1 MMIMKKV
8 SENKITKKG
17 KGAVDFNHS
26 IKAKIMILVGLSV
39 YLSAAVIL
47 LVFVPYTG
55 KILKNETHNYMLD
68 LTVSNGTILESM
80 IEEKGFDNALN
91 YDSLQ
96 PVFSSVGLEG
106 TDSSYVYI
114 VKKDGTMLYHPTES
128 KVGQPVEN
136 TVVKNVVSQMEAG
149 KHPEAEV
156 VTYEF
161 GGANKYSA
169 YYVTK
174 DDSAVVVVC
183 ADESEIMAPIKK
195 ACGISIVIMLCVST
209 VFVIIG
215 YFVTKRF
222 VRPIEDAAESISK
235 MADLDFTP
243 DENVEKLATRKDE
256 TGVIGNAVLLLCQE
270 LIKVVASIQE
280 SSNQLFDA
288 SKRLN
293 GDAKET
299 ASTVEQVENA
309 VSDIAAGATNQAE
322 ETQDTTENV
331 VEMGNM
337 ISETADEMEN
347 LKENSQQ
354 VGSSS
359 VQAQQIL
366 SELIDVNNKAKA
378 SIREI
383 SEQTNVTN
391 ESALKIQEAT
401 DIITSIAEETN
412 LLSLNAS
419 IEAARAGEQGR
430 GFAVVAAQIQKLAE
444 QSSKSA
450 QKIQEI
456 IGMLIAD
463 SKKAVDTMQV
473 VQENMDIQTQ
483 KMESTESMFEEVNVG
498 IKAAL
503 DSMARI
509 GGKIENLNIA
519 RERMID
525 GVQNLSAIAEENAAS
540 SEETSASVTQVS
552 NIILD
557 ISDNANDLNRIAE
570 KLEQETRMFKI

>member
-1 MMIMKKV
+1 M
-8 SENKITKKG
+8 
-17 KGAVDFNHS
+17 
-26 IKAKIMILVGLSV
+26 
-39 YLSAAVIL
+39 
-47 LVFVPYTG
+47 
-55 KILKNETHNYMLD
+55 
-68 LTVSNGTILESM
+68 
-80 IEEKGFDNALN
+80 
-91 YDSLQ
+91 
-96 PVFSSVGLEG
+96 
-106 TDSSYVYI
+106 
-114 VKKDGTMLYHPTES
+114 
-128 KVGQPVEN
+128 
-136 TVVKNVVSQMEAG
+136 
-149 KHPEAEV
+149 
-156 VTYEF
+156 
-161 GGANKYSA
+161 
-169 YYVTK
+169 
-174 DDSAVVVVC
+174 
-183 ADESEIMAPIKK
+183 
-195 ACGISIVIMLCVST
+195 
-209 VFVIIG
+209 
-215 YFVTKRF
+215 
-222 VRPIEDAAESISK
+222 
-235 MADLDFTP
+235 
-243 DENVEKLATRKDE
+243 
-256 TGVIGNAVLLLCQE
+256 
-270 LIKVVASIQE
+270 
-280 SSNQLFDA
+280 FDA

-419 IEAARAGEQGR
+419 IEAARAGEQRR

-557 ISDNANDLNRIAE
+557 ISDNANNLNRIAE

>member
-1 MMIMKKV
+1 MIMKKV

-128 KVGQPVEN
+128 KVGQPVGN

-557 ISDNANDLNRIAE
+557 ISDNANNLNRIAE

>member
-1 MMIMKKV
+1 
-8 SENKITKKG
+8 
-17 KGAVDFNHS
+17 
-26 IKAKIMILVGLSV
+26 
-39 YLSAAVIL
+39 
-47 LVFVPYTG
+47 
-55 KILKNETHNYMLD
+55 
-68 LTVSNGTILESM
+68 M

>member
-1 MMIMKKV
+1 MIMKKV

-149 KHPEAEV
+149 KYPEAEV

>member
-1 MMIMKKV
+1 M
-8 SENKITKKG
+8 
-17 KGAVDFNHS
+17 
-26 IKAKIMILVGLSV
+26 
-39 YLSAAVIL
+39 
-47 LVFVPYTG
+47 
-55 KILKNETHNYMLD
+55 
-68 LTVSNGTILESM
+68 
-80 IEEKGFDNALN
+80 
-91 YDSLQ
+91 
-96 PVFSSVGLEG
+96 
-106 TDSSYVYI
+106 
-114 VKKDGTMLYHPTES
+114 
-128 KVGQPVEN
+128 
-136 TVVKNVVSQMEAG
+136 
-149 KHPEAEV
+149 
-156 VTYEF
+156 
-161 GGANKYSA
+161 
-169 YYVTK
+169 
-174 DDSAVVVVC
+174 
-183 ADESEIMAPIKK
+183 
-195 ACGISIVIMLCVST
+195 
-209 VFVIIG
+209 
-215 YFVTKRF
+215 
-222 VRPIEDAAESISK
+222 
-235 MADLDFTP
+235 
-243 DENVEKLATRKDE
+243 
-256 TGVIGNAVLLLCQE
+256 
-270 LIKVVASIQE
+270 
-280 SSNQLFDA
+280 FDA

-557 ISDNANDLNRIAE
+557 ISDNANNLNRIAE

>member
-1 MMIMKKV
+1 MIMKKV

-174 DDSAVVVVC
+174 DNSAVVVVC

-243 DENVEKLATRKDE
+243 DENVEKLAIRKDE

>member
-1 MMIMKKV
+1 MIMKKV

>member
-1 MMIMKKV
+1 MIMKKV

-557 ISDNANDLNRIAE
+557 ISDNANNLNRIAE

>member
-1 MMIMKKV
+1 MIMKKV

-509 GGKIENLNIA
+509 GRKIENLNIA

-557 ISDNANDLNRIAE
+557 ISDNANNLNRIAE

>member
-149 KHPEAEV
+149 KYPEAEV